1 VPHINPPERRADR
14 YAAVRE
20 RTRQTLLATMNL
32 RARLVE
38 ERIEREH
45 ADAVAKLIDPV

>member
-1 VPHINPPERRADR
+1 VE
-14 YAAVRE
+14 
-20 RTRQTLLATMNL
+20 TMNL

-45 ADAVAKLIDPV
+45 ADALAKLADL

>member
-1 VPHINPPERRADR
+1 VPQSSPPERRADR
-14 YAAVRE
+14 YAASRE
-20 RTRQTLLATMNL
+20 TTRKILLETMNL

-45 ADAVAKLIDPV
+45 ADALAKLVDP